1 MSLVSCCAQ
10 PRPSSGLDSGQHPLF
25 PPPRTVSSAL
35 SRSTTIPSGD
45 NLESVERIHV
55 GRPAFAVV
63 CCAYWIG
70 VDVEG
75 PKERSTLATST
86 TNKRYSS
93 LGEQTDSVYRARSRE
108 SYGALEFRA
117 PSP

>member
-1 MSLVSCCAQ
+1 
-10 PRPSSGLDSGQHPLF
+10 
-25 PPPRTVSSAL
+25 VSSAL

-55 GRPAFAVV
+55 GFLGARRLLSVAAPIWV
-63 CCAYWIG
+63 G

-86 TNKRYSS
+86 TNKRYES
-93 LGEQTDSVYRARSRE
+93 LGKQADSAYRARSRK
-108 SYGALEFRA
+108 SYGPLSLERHRLDRISIDKMA
-117 PSP
+117 